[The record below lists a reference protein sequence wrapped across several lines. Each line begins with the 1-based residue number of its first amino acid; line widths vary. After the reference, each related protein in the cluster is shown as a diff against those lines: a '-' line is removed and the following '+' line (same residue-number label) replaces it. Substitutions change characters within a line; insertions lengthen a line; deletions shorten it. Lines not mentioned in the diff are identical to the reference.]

1 MLTGQGKGKRAALA
15 ALVLAIGGYAAPAS
29 AQSAANAITAYYRDS
44 SIPGTYVYPGPAQA
58 ILSINVKASVG
69 GTCGFATNGAPN
81 ATVSAGAITPGF
93 TATVP
98 FTAECTAPW
107 RIAVSSANGAL
118 KNAASVP
125 TGYTNAAP
133 YDVALNIPYDTGSAT
148 GTVTGSCPVAQLDQ
162 ALGSSPCTFKGT
174 ASTTNGLQVPRSFGL
189 AGSTITMSAPVY
201 GGSNILVAGNYSDT
215 LIVTVS
221 PAV

>member
-1 MLTGQGKGKRAALA
+1 MRNGQGIGKRTALA
-15 ALVLAIGGYAAPAS
+15 ALVLTMSGYAMPAR
-29 AQSAANAITAYYRDS
+29 ANSPIITAYYHDPALS
-44 SIPGTYVYPGPAQA
+44 GYTYASPNENAVISID
-58 ILSINVKASVG
+58 VKASVG

-81 ATVSAGAITPGF
+81 ATVSAGAIAPGF

-118 KNAASVP
+118 KNAATVP
-125 TGYTNAAP
+125 VGYTNLAP
-133 YDVALNIPYDTGSAT
+133 YDVALNVASDSGP
-148 GTVTGSCPVAQLDQ
+148 VTGNCPVAQLDQ
-162 ALGSSPCTFKGT
+162 TLGSSPCTFKGT
-174 ASTTNGLQVPRSFGL
+174 ASTTNGLLVPRSFGL
-189 AGSTITMSAPVY
+189 AGSTITMTAPAY
-201 GGSNILVAGNYSDT
+201 LGSNILISGNYSDT

>member
-1 MLTGQGKGKRAALA
+1 MLTGQGTGKRAALA

-29 AQSAANAITAYYRDS
+29 ANSPTITAYYHDAALT
-44 SIPGTYVYPGPAQA
+44 TYVYPTTNQKAE
-58 ILSINVKASVG
+58 ISIDVKASVG
-69 GTCGFATNGAPN
+69 GTCGFSATGAPN
-81 ATVSAGAITPGF
+81 AAVNAGAIAPGF

-118 KNAASVP
+118 KNAATGP
-125 TGYTNAAP
+125 IGYTNLAP
-133 YDVALNIPYDTGSAT
+133 YDVALNIPYDTGTAT

-162 ALGSSPCTFKGT
+162 ALGSSSCTFKGT
-174 ASTTNGLQVPRSFGL
+174 ASTTNGLFIQRSFGL
-189 AGSTITMSAPVY
+189 AGSTIKMSAPVY
-201 GGSNILVAGNYSDT
+201 TGSNILIAGNYSDT